1 MNLKPL
7 PNHRMHIEALRRMTP
22 EQRLKKAFELTE
34 LTRRLF
40 LHGLRKRFPDMP
52 EDELRRLA
60 AKRIRACS
68 NRNY

>member
-1 MNLKPL
+1 MDPKPRG
-7 PNHRMHIEALRRMTP
+7 NHQIYIQALRRMTP
-22 EQRLKKAFELTE
+22 EQRLKKAFELTD
-34 LTRRLF
+34 LSRRLF

-60 AKRIRACS
+60 AKRIRECS